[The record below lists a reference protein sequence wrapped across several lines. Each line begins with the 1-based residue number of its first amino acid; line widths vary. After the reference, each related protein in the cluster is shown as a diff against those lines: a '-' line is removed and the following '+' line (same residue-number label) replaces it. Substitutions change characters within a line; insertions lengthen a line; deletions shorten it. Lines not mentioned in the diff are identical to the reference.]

1 MVPDRKTLLSG
12 SDADRRRVD
21 SSARRQHF
29 RHVRFVPPRSF
40 DPHWSNGGSEVDM
53 VQKRFPRL
61 HERSGTTAVELA
73 FILPVLLVVYFAMI
87 EFGHCYLSVNVIKS
101 AARYAGRLAVT
112 NGTTND
118 QVIAE
123 ANRVLGTMMNPSL
136 ATIAIKDGSVFDT
149 SGNPPTDYDSLGDVQ
164 VEDIEERQL
173 FVVRITVPYN
183 SISLFPSG
191 FWHTYVHDLTLSGQA
206 VMRHE

>member
-1 MVPDRKTLLSG
+1 MTTHRSLW
-12 SDADRRRVD
+12 RRNCQR
-21 SSARRQHF
+21 
-29 RHVRFVPPRSF
+29 
-40 DPHWSNGGSEVDM
+40 
-53 VQKRFPRL
+53 
-61 HERSGTTAVELA
+61 RSGTTAVEMA
-73 FILPVLLVVYFAMI
+73 VVLPVILVVYFAMI
-87 EFGHCYLSVNVIKS
+87 EFGHVYMSTNVIKA

-123 ANRVLGTMMNPSL
+123 ANRVLGTMMNPAL
-136 ATIAIKDGSVFDT
+136 ATIAIKDGSTFDDD
-149 SGNPPTDYDSLGDVQ
+149 GEPPDDYTTLPNID
-164 VEDIEERQL
+164 VEDIEARNL
-173 FVVRITVPYN
+173 FIVRITVPYN

>member
-1 MVPDRKTLLSG
+1 MNRNR
-12 SDADRRRVD
+12 AA
-21 SSARRQHF
+21 ARRH
-29 RHVRFVPPRSF
+29 
-40 DPHWSNGGSEVDM
+40 
-53 VQKRFPRL
+53 
-61 HERSGTTAVELA
+61 RSGTTAVEMA
-73 FILPVLLVVYFAMI
+73 VVLPVILVVYFAMI
-87 EFGHCYLSVNVIKS
+87 EFGHVYLSTNVIKS

-123 ANRVLGTMMNPSL
+123 ANRVLGTMMNPAL
-136 ATIAIKDGSVFDT
+136 ATIVIKDGSSFDT
-149 SGNPPTDYDSLGDVQ
+149 DGTPPTDYSALPDVQ
-164 VEDIEERQL
+164 VEDIEERNL
-173 FVVRITVPYN
+173 FIVRITVPYN

>member
-1 MVPDRKTLLSG
+1 MNRKR
-12 SDADRRRVD
+12 AA
-21 SSARRQHF
+21 ARH
-29 RHVRFVPPRSF
+29 
-40 DPHWSNGGSEVDM
+40 
-53 VQKRFPRL
+53 
-61 HERSGTTAVELA
+61 RSGTTAVEMA
-73 FILPVLLVVYFAMI
+73 VVLPVILVVYFAMI
-87 EFGHCYLSVNVIKS
+87 EFGHVYLATNVIKS

-123 ANRVLGTMMNPSL
+123 ANRVLGTMMNPAL
-136 ATIAIKDGSVFDT
+136 ATIVIKDGSSFDT
-149 SGNPPTDYDSLGDVQ
+149 AGTPPTDYSALPDVQ
-164 VEDIEERQL
+164 VEDLEERNL
-173 FVVRITVPYN
+173 FIVRITVPYN

>member
-1 MVPDRKTLLSG
+1 MNRKR
-12 SDADRRRVD
+12 A
-21 SSARRQHF
+21 SARRQ
-29 RHVRFVPPRSF
+29 
-40 DPHWSNGGSEVDM
+40 
-53 VQKRFPRL
+53 
-61 HERSGTTAVELA
+61 RSGTTAVEMA
-73 FILPVLLVVYFAMI
+73 VVLPVILVVYFAMI
-87 EFGHCYLSVNVIKS
+87 EFGHVYLATNVIKS

-136 ATIAIKDGSVFDT
+136 ATISIKDGSTFDDDGT
-149 SGNPPTDYDSLGDVQ
+149 PPTNYDTLANVQ
-164 VEDIEERQL
+164 VQDLEARNL
-173 FVVRITVPYN
+173 FIVRITVPYN

>member
-1 MVPDRKTLLSG
+1 MKR
-12 SDADRRRVD
+12 
-21 SSARRQHF
+21 ARSKRQA
-29 RHVRFVPPRSF
+29 
-40 DPHWSNGGSEVDM
+40 
-53 VQKRFPRL
+53 KRC
-61 HERSGTTAVELA
+61 GTTAVELA
-73 FILPVLLVVYFAMI
+73 VILPVILVIYFAMI
-87 EFGHCYLSVNVIKS
+87 EFGHVYLSTNVIKS

-112 NGTTND
+112 NGATND

-136 ATIAIKDGSVFDT
+136 ATIFIKDGSLFDT
-149 SGNPPTDYDSLGDVQ
+149 SGSPPTNYGNLPDVQ
-164 VEDIEERQL
+164 VQDIESRNL
-173 FVVRITVPYN
+173 FIVRITVPYN